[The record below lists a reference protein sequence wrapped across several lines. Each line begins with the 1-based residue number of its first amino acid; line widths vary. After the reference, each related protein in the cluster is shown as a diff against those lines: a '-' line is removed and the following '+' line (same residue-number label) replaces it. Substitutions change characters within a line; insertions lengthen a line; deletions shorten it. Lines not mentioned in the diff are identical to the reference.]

1 MKRTLLAAAAVTTVV
16 VLAAV
21 LYWTGTETPAG
32 VAVAPSPEI
41 ESPKTAE
48 TSAVADAN
56 AAPIPAVQTPTPE
69 PSEFPFDLLDP
80 PRPLPELR
88 FVDGEGRPL
97 TLADFRGKV
106 ILLNIWATW
115 CIPCLREMPTL
126 DRLQA
131 KLGGPRFEVVVLS
144 IDIGGIPVVE
154 KFYRALKLK
163 ALGIYVDKTLR
174 VQRDLGIVGIP
185 TTLLIDRQGREI
197 GRLAGPAE
205 WDSPEAIKA
214 IRRYLK

>member
-1 MKRTLLAAAAVTTVV
+1 MKMTSLTAMAIGI
-16 VLAAV
+16 VLALAV
-21 LYWTGTETPAG
+21 VPYQIGLETPG
-32 VAVAPSPEI
+32 ENNLAP
-41 ESPKTAE
+41 TAE
-48 TSAVADAN
+48 RASAGGAN
-56 AAPIPAVQTPTPE
+56 AAPIPAVQTPPPE
-69 PSEFPFDLLDP
+69 PLEFPFDLLDP

-154 KFYRALKLK
+154 KFYRALKLDS
-163 ALGIYVDKTLR
+163 LGIYVDKTLR
-174 VQRDLGIVGIP
+174 VKRDLGIVGIP

-205 WDSPEAIKA
+205 WDSKEAIKA
-214 IRRYLK
+214 IRRYLE

>member
-1 MKRTLLAAAAVTTVV
+1 MKLPLPVAMAVAAALVIAG
-16 VLAAV
+16 AV
-21 LYWTGTETPAG
+21 LWNWN
-32 VAVAPSPEI
+32 AVAPSPEI
-41 ESPKTAE
+41 ALPQAAERATA
-48 TSAVADAN
+48 AGAK
-56 AAPIPAVQTPTPE
+56 AAPIPAVQTPTAE

-106 ILLNIWATW
+106 ILLNLWATW
-115 CIPCLREMPTL
+115 CIPCIAEMPTL

-131 KLGGPRFEVVVLS
+131 KLGGPDFQVIVLS
-144 IDIGGIPVVE
+144 IDIGGLPVVE

-163 ALGIYVDKTLR
+163 ALGIYVDKTARAR
-174 VQRDLGIVGIP
+174 VTLGVAGIP
-185 TTLLIDRQGREI
+185 TTLLIDRKGREI
-197 GRLAGPAE
+197 GRLSGPAE
-205 WDSPEAIKA
+205 WDGPEAIKA

>member
-1 MKRTLLAAAAVTTVV
+1 MTSLTAMAIGI
-16 VLAAV
+16 VLALAV
-21 LYWTGTETPAG
+21 VPYQIGLETPAG
-32 VAVAPSPEI
+32 NNLAP
-41 ESPKTAE
+41 TAGR
-48 TSAVADAN
+48 APAAGAH
-56 AAPIPAVQTPTPE
+56 AAPIPAVQTPPPE

-106 ILLNIWATW
+106 ILLNLWATW

-126 DRLQA
+126 DRLEA
-131 KLGGPRFEVVVLS
+131 KLGGPHFQVVVLS

-197 GRLAGPAE
+197 GRFAGPAE
-205 WDSPEAIKA
+205 WDSKEAMKT
-214 IRRYLK
+214 IRRYLE

>member
-1 MKRTLLAAAAVTTVV
+1 MKMALLTATGIAAALAIAV
-16 VLAAV
+16 VL
-21 LYWTGTETPAG
+21 YRTGIETPAG
-32 VAVAPSPEI
+32 A
-41 ESPKTAE
+41 
-48 TSAVADAN
+48 AN
-56 AAPIPAVQTPTPE
+56 AAPIPAVQTPPPE
-69 PSEFPFDLLDP
+69 PAEFPFDLLDP

-88 FVDGEGRPL
+88 FVDGGGRPL

-106 ILLNIWATW
+106 ILLNLWATW

-131 KLGGPRFEVVVLS
+131 KLGGPDFQVIVLS
-144 IDIGGIPVVE
+144 IDIGGLPVVE

-163 ALGIYVDKTLR
+163 ALGIYVDKTMR
-174 VQRDLGIVGIP
+174 ARIALGVAGIP

-205 WDSPEAIKA
+205 WDSKEAIKA

>member
-1 MKRTLLAAAAVTTVV
+1 MKRTLLAAAAVTAMA

-21 LYWTGTETPAG
+21 LYRTGTETPAG
-32 VAVAPSPEI
+32 IAVAPSPEI

-48 TSAVADAN
+48 TSAVADAK
-56 AAPIPAVQTPTPE
+56 AAPIPAVRTPPPE

-106 ILLNIWATW
+106 ILLNLWATW
-115 CIPCLREMPTL
+115 CIPCIAEMPTL

-131 KLGGPRFEVVVLS
+131 KLGGPDFQVIVLA
-144 IDIGGIPVVE
+144 IDIGGLPLVE

-163 ALGIYVDKTLR
+163 ALGIYVDKTARAR
-174 VQRDLGIVGIP
+174 VALGVAGIP

-205 WDSPEAIKA
+205 WDNPEAIKA
-214 IRRYLK
+214 IRRYL

>member
-1 MKRTLLAAAAVTTVV
+1 MTSLTAMAIGI
-16 VLAAV
+16 VLALAV
-21 LYWTGTETPAG
+21 VPYQIGLETPG
-32 VAVAPSPEI
+32 ENNLAP
-41 ESPKTAE
+41 TAE
-48 TSAVADAN
+48 RASTGGAN
-56 AAPIPAVQTPTPE
+56 AAPIPAVQTPPPE
-69 PSEFPFDLLDP
+69 PLEFPFDLLDP

-154 KFYRALKLK
+154 KFYRALKLDS
-163 ALGIYVDKTLR
+163 LGIYVDKTLR
-174 VQRDLGIVGIP
+174 VKRDLGIVGIP

-197 GRLAGPAE
+197 GRYSGPAE
-205 WDSPEAIKA
+205 WDSKEAMKA
-214 IRRYLK
+214 IRRYLE

>member
-1 MKRTLLAAAAVTTVV
+1 ALAVV
-16 VLAAV
+16 PYQIGL
-21 LYWTGTETPAG
+21 ETPG
-32 VAVAPSPEI
+32 ENNLAP
-41 ESPKTAE
+41 TAE
-48 TSAVADAN
+48 RASAGGAN
-56 AAPIPAVQTPTPE
+56 AAPIPAVQTPPPE
-69 PSEFPFDLLDP
+69 PLEFPFDLLDP

-154 KFYRALKLK
+154 KFYRALKLDS
-163 ALGIYVDKTLR
+163 LGIYVDKTLR
-174 VQRDLGIVGIP
+174 VKRDLGIVGIP

-205 WDSPEAIKA
+205 WDSKEAIKA
-214 IRRYLK
+214 IRRYLE

>member
-1 MKRTLLAAAAVTTVV
+1 MKLPLPAAMAVTAVLVIAAAAFWN
-16 VLAAV
+16 
-21 LYWTGTETPAG
+21 WT
-32 VAVAPSPEI
+32 AVAPSPEI
-41 ESPKTAE
+41 VLPQAAE
-48 TSAVADAN
+48 RATVADAK
-56 AAPIPAVQTPTPE
+56 AAPIPAVQTPPPE

-106 ILLNIWATW
+106 ILLNLWATW
-115 CIPCLREMPTL
+115 CIPCIAEMPTL
-126 DRLQA
+126 DRLQD
-131 KLGGPRFEVVVLS
+131 KLGGPDFQVIVLS
-144 IDIGGIPVVE
+144 IDIGGLAVVE
-154 KFYRALKLK
+154 KFYRALRLDS
-163 ALGIYVDKTLR
+163 LGIYVDKSARAR
-174 VQRDLGIVGIP
+174 VALGVAGIP

>member
-1 MKRTLLAAAAVTTVV
+1 MKRVLLTATAIAAALAIAV
-16 VLAAV
+16 VL
-21 LYWTGTETPAG
+21 YRTGIETPAG
-32 VAVAPSPEI
+32 A
-41 ESPKTAE
+41 
-48 TSAVADAN
+48 AN
-56 AAPIPAVQTPTPE
+56 AAPIPAVQPPPPD

-88 FVDGEGRPL
+88 FVDGGGRPL

-106 ILLNIWATW
+106 ILLNLWATW

-144 IDIGGIPVVE
+144 IDIGGIAVVE

-163 ALGIYVDKTLR
+163 ALGIYVDKTARAR
-174 VQRDLGIVGIP
+174 VALGIAGIP

-197 GRLAGPAE
+197 GRFAGPAE
-205 WDSPEAIKA
+205 WDGTPAIEF
-214 IRRYLK
+214 IRRYLE

>member
-1 MKRTLLAAAAVTTVV
+1 MKRVLLTATAIAAALVI
-16 VLAAV
+16 AAV
-21 LYWTGTETPAG
+21 LYRTGIETPAG
-32 VAVAPSPEI
+32 
-41 ESPKTAE
+41 
-48 TSAVADAN
+48 
-56 AAPIPAVQTPTPE
+56 AAPAAPVPAVQMPPPE

-80 PRPLPELR
+80 PRALPELR

-144 IDIGGIPVVE
+144 IDIGGVGVVK
-154 KFYRALKLK
+154 KFYRALRLE
-163 ALGIYVDKTLR
+163 ALGIYVDKTTR
-174 VQRDLGIVGIP
+174 ARIALGITGIP

-197 GRLAGPAE
+197 GRFAGPAE
-205 WDSPEAIKA
+205 WDSQEAIKT
-214 IRRYLK
+214 IRRYLE

>member
-1 MKRTLLAAAAVTTVV
+1 MTSLTAMAIGI
-16 VLAAV
+16 VLALAV
-21 LYWTGTETPAG
+21 VPYQIGLETPG
-32 VAVAPSPEI
+32 ENNLAP
-41 ESPKTAE
+41 TAE
-48 TSAVADAN
+48 RASAGGAN
-56 AAPIPAVQTPTPE
+56 AAPIPAVQTPPPE
-69 PSEFPFDLLDP
+69 PLEFPFDLLDP

-154 KFYRALKLK
+154 KFYRALKLDS
-163 ALGIYVDKTLR
+163 LGIYVDKTLR
-174 VQRDLGIVGIP
+174 VKRDLGIVGIP

-205 WDSPEAIKA
+205 WDSKEAIKA
-214 IRRYLK
+214 IRRYLE

>member
-1 MKRTLLAAAAVTTVV
+1 MKRALLTATGIAAALALAVVPYQIG
-16 VLAAV
+16 L
-21 LYWTGTETPAG
+21 ETPG
-32 VAVAPSPEI
+32 ENNLAP
-41 ESPKTAE
+41 TAE
-48 TSAVADAN
+48 RASAGGAN
-56 AAPIPAVQTPTPE
+56 AAPIPAVQTPPPE
-69 PSEFPFDLLDP
+69 PLEFPFDLLDP

-154 KFYRALKLK
+154 KFYRALKLDS
-163 ALGIYVDKTLR
+163 LGIYVDKTLR

-205 WDSPEAIKA
+205 WDSKEAIKA
-214 IRRYLK
+214 IRRYLE

>member
-1 MKRTLLAAAAVTTVV
+1 MKRALLTATGIAAALAIAVV
-16 VLAAV
+16 A
-21 LYWTGTETPAG
+21 YRTGIETPAG
-32 VAVAPSPEI
+32 TAVAPNPEI
-41 ESPKTAE
+41 ALPQAAE
-48 TSAVADAN
+48 MVPAAGAN
-56 AAPIPAVQTPTPE
+56 AAPIPAVPTPTPG
-69 PSEFPFDLLDP
+69 PSEFPFELLDP

-144 IDIGGIPVVE
+144 IDIGGVAVVE
-154 KFYRALKLK
+154 KFYRALNLK
-163 ALGIYVDKTLR
+163 SLGIYVDKTTRAR
-174 VQRDLGIVGIP
+174 VALGIAGIP

-197 GRLAGPAE
+197 GRFAGPAE
-205 WDSPEAIKA
+205 WDDTPAIEF

>member
-1 MKRTLLAAAAVTTVV
+1 MKLPLPVAMALTAALVIAAAVFWNWN
-16 VLAAV
+16 AA
-21 LYWTGTETPAG
+21 
-32 VAVAPSPEI
+32 APSPEI
-41 ESPKTAE
+41 ALPQAAE
-48 TSAVADAN
+48 RAPAAGAN
-56 AAPIPAVQTPTPE
+56 AAPIPAVQTPPPE

-106 ILLNIWATW
+106 ILLNLWATW

-131 KLGGPRFEVVVLS
+131 KLGGPHFEVVVLS
-144 IDIGGIPVVE
+144 IDIGGLPVVE

-197 GRLAGPAE
+197 GRFAGPAE
-205 WDSPEAIKA
+205 WDSKEAIKA
-214 IRRYLK
+214 IRRYLE

>member
-1 MKRTLLAAAAVTTVV
+1 MKRTLLAAAAVTAMA
-16 VLAAV
+16 VLTAV
-21 LYWTGTETPAG
+21 LYRTGTETPAG
-32 VAVAPSPEI
+32 IAVAPNPEI
-41 ESPKTAE
+41 ALPQ
-48 TSAVADAN
+48 AVEMAPAAGAN
-56 AAPIPAVQTPTPE
+56 AAPIPAVPTPTPG
-69 PSEFPFDLLDP
+69 PSEFPFELLDP

-131 KLGGPRFEVVVLS
+131 KLGGPDFEVVVLS
-144 IDIGGIPVVE
+144 IDIGGVAVVK

-163 ALGIYVDKTLR
+163 ALGIYVDKTTRAR
-174 VQRDLGIVGIP
+174 VALGIAGIP
-185 TTLLIDRQGREI
+185 TTLLIDRRGREI
-197 GRLAGPAE
+197 GRYAGPAE
-205 WDSPEAIKA
+205 WDDTPAIEF

>member
-1 MKRTLLAAAAVTTVV
+1 MKRVLLTATAIAAALVI
-16 VLAAV
+16 AAV
-21 LYWTGTETPAG
+21 LYRTGIETPAG
-32 VAVAPSPEI
+32 
-41 ESPKTAE
+41 
-48 TSAVADAN
+48 
-56 AAPIPAVQTPTPE
+56 AAHAAAIPAVQMPPPE

-80 PRPLPELR
+80 PRALPELR

-144 IDIGGIPVVE
+144 IDIGGVGVVK
-154 KFYRALKLK
+154 KFYRALRLE
-163 ALGIYVDKTLR
+163 ALGIYVDKTTR
-174 VQRDLGIVGIP
+174 ARTALGITGIP

-197 GRLAGPAE
+197 GRFAGPAE
-205 WDSPEAIKA
+205 WDSKEAIKT
-214 IRRYLK
+214 IRRYLE

>member
-1 MKRTLLAAAAVTTVV
+1 MKRALLTATGIAAALAIAVVPYQIG
-16 VLAAV
+16 L
-21 LYWTGTETPAG
+21 ETPG
-32 VAVAPSPEI
+32 ENNLAP
-41 ESPKTAE
+41 TAE
-48 TSAVADAN
+48 RASAGGAN
-56 AAPIPAVQTPTPE
+56 AAPIPAVQTPPLE
-69 PSEFPFDLLDP
+69 PLEFPFDLLDP

-154 KFYRALKLK
+154 KFYRALKLDS
-163 ALGIYVDKTLR
+163 LGIYVDKTLR
-174 VQRDLGIVGIP
+174 VKRDLGIVGIP

-205 WDSPEAIKA
+205 WDSKEAIKA
-214 IRRYLK
+214 IRRYLE

>member
-1 MKRTLLAAAAVTTVV
+1 MKRALLTATGIAAALAIAVVPYQIG
-16 VLAAV
+16 L
-21 LYWTGTETPAG
+21 ETPGENNLAPAAERASAG
-32 VAVAPSPEI
+32 G
-41 ESPKTAE
+41 
-48 TSAVADAN
+48 AN
-56 AAPIPAVQTPTPE
+56 AAPIPAVQTPPPE
-69 PSEFPFDLLDP
+69 PLEFPFDLLDP

-97 TLADFRGKV
+97 TIADFRGKV

-154 KFYRALKLK
+154 KFYRALKLDS
-163 ALGIYVDKTLR
+163 LGIYVDKTLR
-174 VQRDLGIVGIP
+174 VKRDLGIVGIP

-205 WDSPEAIKA
+205 WDSKEAIKA
-214 IRRYLK
+214 IRRYLE

>member
-1 MKRTLLAAAAVTTVV
+1 M
-16 VLAAV
+16 
-21 LYWTGTETPAG
+21 
-32 VAVAPSPEI
+32 
-41 ESPKTAE
+41 
-48 TSAVADAN
+48 
-56 AAPIPAVQTPTPE
+56 QTPPPE
-69 PSEFPFDLLDP
+69 PLEFPFDLLDP

-154 KFYRALKLK
+154 KFYRALKLDS
-163 ALGIYVDKTLR
+163 LGIYVDKTLR
-174 VQRDLGIVGIP
+174 VKRDLGIVGIP

-205 WDSPEAIKA
+205 WDSKEAIKA
-214 IRRYLK
+214 IRRYLE

>member
-1 MKRTLLAAAAVTTVV
+1 MKMTSLTAMAIGI
-16 VLAAV
+16 VLALAV
-21 LYWTGTETPAG
+21 VPYQIGLETPG
-32 VAVAPSPEI
+32 ENNLAP
-41 ESPKTAE
+41 TAE
-48 TSAVADAN
+48 RASTGGAN
-56 AAPIPAVQTPTPE
+56 AAPIPAVQTPPPE
-69 PSEFPFDLLDP
+69 PLEFPFDLLDP

-154 KFYRALKLK
+154 KFYRALKLDS
-163 ALGIYVDKTLR
+163 LGIYVDKTLR
-174 VQRDLGIVGIP
+174 AQRDLGIVGIP

-205 WDSPEAIKA
+205 WDSKEAIKA
-214 IRRYLK
+214 IRRYLE

>member
-1 MKRTLLAAAAVTTVV
+1 MKRALLTATGIAAALAIAVVPYQIG
-16 VLAAV
+16 L
-21 LYWTGTETPAG
+21 ETPG
-32 VAVAPSPEI
+32 ENNLAP
-41 ESPKTAE
+41 TAE
-48 TSAVADAN
+48 RASTGGAN
-56 AAPIPAVQTPTPE
+56 AAPIPAVQTPPPE
-69 PSEFPFDLLDP
+69 PLEFPFDLLDP

-154 KFYRALKLK
+154 KFYRALKLDS
-163 ALGIYVDKTLR
+163 LGIYVDKTLR
-174 VQRDLGIVGIP
+174 VKRDLGIVGIP

-205 WDSPEAIKA
+205 WDSKEAIKA
-214 IRRYLK
+214 IRRYLE

>member
-1 MKRTLLAAAAVTTVV
+1 MTSLTAMAIGI
-16 VLAAV
+16 VLALAV
-21 LYWTGTETPAG
+21 VPYQIGLETPG
-32 VAVAPSPEI
+32 ENNLAP
-41 ESPKTAE
+41 TAE
-48 TSAVADAN
+48 RASTGGAN
-56 AAPIPAVQTPTPE
+56 AAPIPAVQTPPPE
-69 PSEFPFDLLDP
+69 PLEFPFDLLDP

-154 KFYRALKLK
+154 KFYRALKLDS
-163 ALGIYVDKTLR
+163 LGIYVDKTLR
-174 VQRDLGIVGIP
+174 AQRDLGIVGIP

-205 WDSPEAIKA
+205 WDSKEAIKA
-214 IRRYLK
+214 IRRYLE

>member
-1 MKRTLLAAAAVTTVV
+1 MAIGI
-16 VLAAV
+16 VLALAV
-21 LYWTGTETPAG
+21 VPYQIGLETPG
-32 VAVAPSPEI
+32 ENNLAP
-41 ESPKTAE
+41 TAE
-48 TSAVADAN
+48 RASAGGAN
-56 AAPIPAVQTPTPE
+56 AAPIPAVQTPPPE
-69 PSEFPFDLLDP
+69 PLEFPFDLLDP

-154 KFYRALKLK
+154 KFYRALKLDS
-163 ALGIYVDKTLR
+163 LGIYVDKTLR
-174 VQRDLGIVGIP
+174 VKRDLGIVGIP

-205 WDSPEAIKA
+205 WDSKEAIKA
-214 IRRYLK
+214 IRRYLE

>member
-1 MKRTLLAAAAVTTVV
+1 MKRVLLTATAIAAALVI
-16 VLAAV
+16 AAV
-21 LYWTGTETPAG
+21 LYRTGIETPAG
-32 VAVAPSPEI
+32 
-41 ESPKTAE
+41 
-48 TSAVADAN
+48 
-56 AAPIPAVQTPTPE
+56 AAHAAAIPAVQMPPPE

-80 PRPLPELR
+80 PRALPELR

-144 IDIGGIPVVE
+144 IDIGGVGVVK
-154 KFYRALKLK
+154 KFYRALRLE
-163 ALGIYVDKTLR
+163 ALGIYVDKTTR
-174 VQRDLGIVGIP
+174 ARTALGITGIP

-197 GRLAGPAE
+197 GRFAGPAE
-205 WDSPEAIKA
+205 WDSQEAIKT
-214 IRRYLK
+214 IRRYLE

>member
-1 MKRTLLAAAAVTTVV
+1 MKRALLTATGIAAALAIAVVPYQIG
-16 VLAAV
+16 L
-21 LYWTGTETPAG
+21 ETPG
-32 VAVAPSPEI
+32 ENNLAP
-41 ESPKTAE
+41 TAE
-48 TSAVADAN
+48 RASAGGAN
-56 AAPIPAVQTPTPE
+56 AAPIPAVQTPPPE
-69 PSEFPFDLLDP
+69 PLEFPFDLLDP

-154 KFYRALKLK
+154 KFYRALKLDS
-163 ALGIYVDKTLR
+163 LGIYVDKTLR
-174 VQRDLGIVGIP
+174 VKRDLGIVGIP

-205 WDSPEAIKA
+205 WDSKEAIKA
-214 IRRYLK
+214 IRRYLE

>member
-1 MKRTLLAAAAVTTVV
+1 MKRTLLAAAAVTAMA

-21 LYWTGTETPAG
+21 LYRTGTETPAG
-32 VAVAPSPEI
+32 IAVAPSPEI

-48 TSAVADAN
+48 TSAVADAK
-56 AAPIPAVQTPTPE
+56 AAPIPAVRTPPPE

-115 CIPCLREMPTL
+115 CIPCIAEMPTL

-131 KLGGPRFEVVVLS
+131 KLGGPDFQVIVLA
-144 IDIGGIPVVE
+144 IDIGGLPLVE

-163 ALGIYVDKTLR
+163 ALGIYVDKTARAR
-174 VQRDLGIVGIP
+174 VALGVAGIP

-205 WDSPEAIKA
+205 WDSKEAIKA
-214 IRRYLK
+214 IRRYLE

>member
-1 MKRTLLAAAAVTTVV
+1 MAIGI
-16 VLAAV
+16 VLALAV
-21 LYWTGTETPAG
+21 VPYRIGLETPAENNL
-32 VAVAPSPEI
+32 AP
-41 ESPKTAE
+41 TAE
-48 TSAVADAN
+48 RAPAGGAN
-56 AAPIPAVQTPTPE
+56 AAPIPAAQTPPPGPAE
-69 PSEFPFDLLDP
+69 LPFDLLDP

-106 ILLNIWATW
+106 ILLNLWATW

-131 KLGGPRFEVVVLS
+131 KLGGPRFQVVVLS

-163 ALGIYVDKTLR
+163 ALGIYVDKTTR
-174 VQRDLGIVGIP
+174 ARIALGVVGIP

-197 GRLAGPAE
+197 GRFAGPAE
-205 WDSPEAIKA
+205 WDSKEAIKA
-214 IRRYLK
+214 IRRYLE

>member
-1 MKRTLLAAAAVTTVV
+1 MKRALLTATGIAAALALAVVQYHIG
-16 VLAAV
+16 L
-21 LYWTGTETPAG
+21 ETPG
-32 VAVAPSPEI
+32 ENNLAP
-41 ESPKTAE
+41 TAE
-48 TSAVADAN
+48 RASAGGAN
-56 AAPIPAVQTPTPE
+56 AAPIPAVQTPPPE
-69 PSEFPFDLLDP
+69 PLEFPFDLLDP

-154 KFYRALKLK
+154 KFYRALKLDS
-163 ALGIYVDKTLR
+163 LGIYVDKTLR
-174 VQRDLGIVGIP
+174 VKRDLGIVGIP

-205 WDSPEAIKA
+205 WDSKEAIKA
-214 IRRYLK
+214 IRRYLE

>member
-1 MKRTLLAAAAVTTVV
+1 MKRALLTATGIAAALAIAVVPYQIG
-16 VLAAV
+16 L
-21 LYWTGTETPAG
+21 ETPG
-32 VAVAPSPEI
+32 ENNLAP
-41 ESPKTAE
+41 TAE
-48 TSAVADAN
+48 RASAGGAN
-56 AAPIPAVQTPTPE
+56 AAPIPAVQTPPPE
-69 PSEFPFDLLDP
+69 PLEFPFDLLDP

-144 IDIGGIPVVE
+144 IDIGGVGVVK
-154 KFYRALKLK
+154 KFYRALRLE
-163 ALGIYVDKTLR
+163 ALGIYVDKTTR
-174 VQRDLGIVGIP
+174 ARTALGITGIP

-197 GRLAGPAE
+197 GRFAGPAE
-205 WDSPEAIKA
+205 WDSKEAIKA
-214 IRRYLK
+214 IRRYLE

>member
-1 MKRTLLAAAAVTTVV
+1 MKRVLLTATAIAAALVI
-16 VLAAV
+16 AAV
-21 LYWTGTETPAG
+21 LYRTGIETPAG
-32 VAVAPSPEI
+32 
-41 ESPKTAE
+41 
-48 TSAVADAN
+48 
-56 AAPIPAVQTPTPE
+56 AAPAAPVPAVQMPPPE

-80 PRPLPELR
+80 PRALPELR

-144 IDIGGIPVVE
+144 IDIGGVGVVK
-154 KFYRALKLK
+154 KFYRALRLE
-163 ALGIYVDKTLR
+163 ALGIYVDKTTR
-174 VQRDLGIVGIP
+174 ARTALGITGIP

-214 IRRYLK
+214 IRRYL

>member
-1 MKRTLLAAAAVTTVV
+1 MTRVLLTATAIAAALVI
-16 VLAAV
+16 AV
-21 LYWTGTETPAG
+21 LYRTGIETPAG
-32 VAVAPSPEI
+32 AAH
-41 ESPKTAE
+41 
-48 TSAVADAN
+48 
-56 AAPIPAVQTPTPE
+56 AAPVPAVQMLPPE
-69 PSEFPFDLLDP
+69 PPEFPFDLLDP

-144 IDIGGIPVVE
+144 IDIGGVSVVK
-154 KFYRALKLK
+154 KFYRALRLE
-163 ALGIYVDKTLR
+163 ALGIYVDKTTR
-174 VQRDLGIVGIP
+174 ARTALGITGIP

-197 GRLAGPAE
+197 GRFTGPAE
-205 WDSPEAIKA
+205 WDSKEAIKT
-214 IRRYLK
+214 IRRYLE

>member
-1 MKRTLLAAAAVTTVV
+1 MKRALLTATGIAAALALAVVPYQIG
-16 VLAAV
+16 L
-21 LYWTGTETPAG
+21 ETPG
-32 VAVAPSPEI
+32 ENNLAP
-41 ESPKTAE
+41 TAE
-48 TSAVADAN
+48 RASAGGAN
-56 AAPIPAVQTPTPE
+56 AAPIPAVQTPPPE
-69 PSEFPFDLLDP
+69 PLEFPFDLLDP

-154 KFYRALKLK
+154 KFYRALKLDS
-163 ALGIYVDKTLR
+163 LGIYVDKTLR
-174 VQRDLGIVGIP
+174 VKRDLGIVGIP

-205 WDSPEAIKA
+205 WDSKEAIKA
-214 IRRYLK
+214 IRRYLE